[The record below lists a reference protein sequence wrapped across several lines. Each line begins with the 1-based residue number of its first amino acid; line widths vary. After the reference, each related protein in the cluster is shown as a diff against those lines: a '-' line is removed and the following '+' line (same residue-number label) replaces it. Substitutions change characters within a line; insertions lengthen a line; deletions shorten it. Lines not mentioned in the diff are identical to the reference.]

1 MMLPAFFKALMVNLF
16 LIFYLHITKSFSS
29 VLHQQLLDEI
39 PAIRQI
45 NRKEPINPL
54 CTRRLFHSY
63 MLDESICHIRGVGSI
78 LSLLIYF

>member
-1 MMLPAFFKALMVNLF
+1 MVNLF

-39 PAIRQI
+39 PATRQI
-45 NRKEPINPL
+45 NCKEPITPFY
-54 CTRRLFHSY
+54 TGKLFHSY

-78 LSLLIYF
+78 LSLLFYF